1 MSEGKAIK
9 LVLRVVVRYGLVA
22 GFLAVAMLA
31 ARHQVYWLS
40 IAGVIGAG
48 AMIAFI
54 MATTKGGAVT
64 LDAYKD
70 QQIMVDRNKID

>member
-1 MSEGKAIK
+1 
-9 LVLRVVVRYGLVA
+9 
-22 GFLAVAMLA
+22 MLA